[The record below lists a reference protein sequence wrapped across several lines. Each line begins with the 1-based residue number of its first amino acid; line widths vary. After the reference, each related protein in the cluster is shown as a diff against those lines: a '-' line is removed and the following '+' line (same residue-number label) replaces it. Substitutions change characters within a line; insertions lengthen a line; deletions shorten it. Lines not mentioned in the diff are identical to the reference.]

1 MSQVTDP
8 FTAAELNGTFN
19 GWCGNCDAM
28 SDVDGDSV
36 WDVTVSLTPGDT
48 VEYKYSA
55 DSWAIQEMNDP
66 GAPCTNGDSTYTN
79 RVLVIPASDTILGV
93 VCWASCDPCVVVP
106 PTGINDRIN
115 NVVIYPNP
123 ANNILN
129 ISSSE
134 IIQKVEVL
142 DVVGRVILSK
152 TLNSSNYIL
161 DVSNLNSNV
170 YFINYSINGV
180 VNTKKVIVNN

>member
-1 MSQVTDP
+1 
-8 FTAAELNGTFN
+8 
-19 GWCGNCDAM
+19 
-28 SDVDGDSV
+28 
-36 WDVTVSLTPGDT
+36 
-48 VEYKYSA
+48 
-55 DSWAIQEMNDP
+55 
-66 GAPCTNGDSTYTN
+66 
-79 RVLVIPASDTILGV
+79 V

-142 DVVGRVILSK
+142 DVVGRVIISK

-161 DVSNLNSNV
+161 DVSNLNRNV
-170 YFINYSINGV
+170 YFVNYSINGV